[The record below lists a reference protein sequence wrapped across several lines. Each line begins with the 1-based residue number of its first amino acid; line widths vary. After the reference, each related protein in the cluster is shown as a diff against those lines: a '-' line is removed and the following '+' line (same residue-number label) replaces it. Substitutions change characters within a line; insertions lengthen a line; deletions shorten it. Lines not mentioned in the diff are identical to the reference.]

1 MFNTLLADFRIIF
14 ERDPAARNWLE
25 VLTCYPGFQALVFHR
40 IAHSL
45 YFHKVPFLP
54 RLISHIARFLTG
66 IEIHP
71 GAVIGQGVFIDHGM
85 GVVIGET
92 AIIGDSCLI
101 YQGVTLGGTG
111 KETGKR
117 HPTLGENVVVGGGA
131 KILGNIN
138 IGSNVRI
145 GASSVVLKDVPP
157 NCTVV
162 GIPGR
167 VVDRSGVKVN
177 PLEHG
182 SLPDSEAKV
191 MRALFNRINSLEEQ
205 VQLIKILQCQ
215 EPELESVVAKP
226 HLKSFANHSNYRL
239 TDLALFNRI
248 NYLEEQV
255 KLIKSLQS
263 QLLELDSTVAKPPL
277 KSSANNYSNYDF
289 QDLEIQ
295 DFFDGSGI

>member
-1 MFNTLLADFRIIF
+1 MFNTLLADFQIIF
-14 ERDPAARNWLE
+14 DRDPAARNWLE
-25 VLTCYPGFQALVFHR
+25 VLICYPGFQALLFHR

-45 YFHKVPFLP
+45 HSHKVPFIP

-71 GAVIGQGVFIDHGM
+71 GAVIGQSVFIDHGM

-92 AIIGDSCLI
+92 AIIGNYCLI

-145 GASSVVLKDVPP
+145 GASSVVLRDVPCD
-157 NCTVV
+157 CTVV

-167 VVDRSGVKVN
+167 IVYRSGAKVN

-191 MRALFNRINSLEEQ
+191 IRALFDRINS
-205 VQLIKILQCQ
+205 
-215 EPELESVVAKP
+215 
-226 HLKSFANHSNYRL
+226 
-239 TDLALFNRI
+239 
-248 NYLEEQV
+248 LEEQV

-263 QLLELDSTVAKPPL
+263 QLL
-277 KSSANNYSNYDF
+277 
-289 QDLEIQ
+289 DLELEALVSEPHLKYFANDANYNLPDSIIK
-295 DFFDGSGI
+295 DFLDPSEI